1 MKFINL
7 ISVFLGV
14 VYLENELDILYL
26 DLDKEKVVL
35 GFNGW

>member
-26 DLDKEKVVL
+26 DLDKEKFVL